1 MGKKK
6 SIYLS
11 GMETQDIIRYLLP
24 AEMLDYFELVAIKE
38 QAGKLVF
45 HLDERNNIPQDFP
58 KGDYE
63 SKGFTQGK
71 NILDFPLRGKGVILY
86 VRRRKWLNKQ
96 TGEVL
101 TSTWDLNTKGTKYTN
116 EFGAF
121 LKELLR

>member
-1 MGKKK
+1 
-6 SIYLS
+6 
-11 GMETQDIIRYLLP
+11 METQDIIRYLLP
-24 AEMLDYFELVAIKE
+24 AEMLDYFERVAIKE
-38 QAGKLVF
+38 QDGKLVF

-71 NILDFPLRGKGVILY
+71 SILDFPLRGKGVILY

-96 TGEVL
+96 TEEVL
-101 TSTWDLNTKGTKYTN
+101 TSTWDLNPKGTKYTN